1 MMPHGHSLLEILCLY
16 RLPEGVKPA
25 PERSKPFDV
34 LVKGLAV
41 ETSRDAVSYTHLTL
55 PTKA

>member
-1 MMPHGHSLLEILCLY
+1 MMPHSGPRRHSLLEILCLY

-41 ETSRDAVSYTHLTL
+41 ETSRDDRI
-55 PTKA
+55 